1 MGRNKG
7 SGLLG
12 PTRSTRLPRPLDEWF
27 MKRLSLTPEKS
38 ASELLV
44 ALIHGGLRLRDG
56 YMAIHRRALEQYVRT
71 NEKESYSIYRR
82 SLADTFGDD
91 YVDHV
96 ERWLVADGLRLPI
109 WWTNGSAILSR
120 DGVPLDSP
128 TGG

>member
-12 PTRSTRLPRPLDEWF
+12 PTRSTRLPRALDEWF
-27 MKRLSLTPEKS
+27 IKRLSLTPEKS
-38 ASELLV
+38 VSELLV

-56 YMAIHRRALEQYVRT
+56 YMAIHRRVLEYYVRN
-71 NEKESYSIYRR
+71 NEAEAYSIYRR

-96 ERWLVADGLRLPI
+96 ERWLAADGLRPPI
-109 WWTNGSAILSR
+109 SSTIGSAILE
-120 DGVPLDSP
+120 
-128 TGG
+128 